1 MNIVTLPQGF
11 QLRHPTMADLR
22 DVTDLLIAC
31 DIADYGHPI
40 SAYAT
45 IEEYMRSYWQSPDI
59 DLATNTWVVLAPDGT
74 HVARVNLS
82 ASQDEPE
89 VMYASPRVHPDYRS
103 LGIGTYLIQL
113 AEQRARELITTLT
126 EEKRV
131 TLNSWAEG
139 VNEDAKALLSRE
151 GFTPLRTFFRME
163 IDMLEAPP
171 FPQWPDGITVR
182 AFVQGQDERS
192 VFEADEDIFQDHW
205 GYTPGNFDEWVRSGT
220 EIATFDPSLWFLAMA
235 GNEIA
240 GYSLCLLNVG
250 EQINM
255 GFVDSL
261 GVRRPWRKHGLG
273 LALLHHSFGEF
284 YKRGIRHA
292 ELSVDAENLTGATRL
307 YERAGMRRAKKYDV
321 RYEKVLRE
329 GQI

>member
-1 MNIVTLPQGF
+1 MNAIKLPRGF
-11 QLRHPTMADLR
+11 QLRHSTMDDLQG
-22 DVTDLLIAC
+22 VTNLLIAC
-31 DIADYGHPI
+31 NIADYGQPI
-40 SAYAT
+40 SARAT
-45 IEEYMRSYWQSPDI
+45 IEEYTRSYWESPDI
-59 DLATNTWVVLAPDGT
+59 DLATNTWVVLAPNGT
-74 HVARVNLS
+74 HVARVNLGV
-82 ASQDEPE
+82 SQDEPE
-89 VMYASPRVHPDYRS
+89 VMYASLRVHPDYRG
-103 LGIGTYLIQL
+103 LGIGTYLIRL
-113 AEQRARELITTLT
+113 AEQRARELLITFP

-139 VNEDAKALLSRE
+139 VNKEANALLIRE
-151 GFTPLRTFFRME
+151 GFAPLRTFFRME
-163 IDMLEAPP
+163 INMLEAPP
-171 FPQWPDGITVR
+171 APQWSTGITMR
-182 AFVQGQDERS
+182 TFVQGQDERR

-205 GYTPGNFDEWVRSGT
+205 GYTPGNFAEWVRTGT
-220 EIATFDPSLWFLAMA
+220 KVATFDASLWFLAMA

-273 LALLHHSFGEF
+273 LALLHHSLGEF

-292 ELSVDAENLTGATRL
+292 ELSVDAENLSGATRL
-307 YERAGMRRAKKYDV
+307 YERAGMHRAKKYDV

-329 GQI
+329 EL